1 MSHIDESDLQFP
13 DTGNDGAHDEQP
25 DDLTSFDSS
34 TLLFPSVGD
43 ADEPHQTPPAQPPQ
57 PPAKQRR
64 QEKTAAAT
72 PDEPAAQSGQTAQ
85 LTQTGH
91 TEAGDG
97 FDLPVWGAGIGSSG
111 DDEPTELFAPAD
123 AAQRATTAMPAIDGT
138 TAERTRILAQGRPA
152 RTAANTVNE
161 THTAVPES
169 NTPAAFAPMGGGD
182 GGDDDGAPE
191 HAASDGGNGKRK
203 KIIIGAVSAVVV
215 VALAAGGVVLWQ
227 RNRSTQEANAQNTAV
242 ERCERAHT
250 ALKTA
255 YTELDKQVTQSKPL
269 TQTEES
275 AVADAA
281 TLQAFQKSNKTA
293 TDLQQKQGETLVEC
307 KTSDSRE
314 QLDRNAQTMDE
325 QLDGVE
331 SATKQLKADAD
342 ALTASRDAKS
352 TKSLKDDLAKAIADA
367 QATYDASANAVA
379 DEQTRTA
386 LQQAIGEAQTLAD
399 KPSLD
404 KAAVDAAKEKL
415 TNAVNAVVE
424 SENALAEANAAAQ
437 EALRQQQLQQEQ
449 AQQEALQ
456 QQQEALR
463 QQQEEAL
470 RQQQALQQQQQ
481 QTAPTNP
488 SDSPQQQQPAPTNP
502 SDSPQ
507 QQ

>member
-1 MSHIDESDLQFP
+1 MSHINESDLQFP
-13 DTGNDGAHDEQP
+13 DTGNDGAHDEHP

-34 TLLFPSVGD
+34 TLMFPSVGD
-43 ADEPHQTPPAQPPQ
+43 ADEPRQTPPAQPPQ

-64 QEKTAAAT
+64 KAKSAAAT
-72 PDEPAAQSGQTAQ
+72 PDEPAAQTGRTAQ
-85 LTQTGH
+85 PTQTGH

-97 FDLPVWGAGIGSSG
+97 FDLPVWGAGVGTA
-111 DDEPTELFAPAD
+111 DDEPTQLFTPAE
-123 AAQRATTAMPAIDGT
+123 AAQRATTAMPAIGGT
-138 TAERTRILAQGRPA
+138 TAERTQILAQGRPA

-161 THTAVPES
+161 THTAAPEP
-169 NTPAAFAPMGGGD
+169 NAPVAFALMDGGD
-182 GGDDDGAPE
+182 GGDDDGTPE

-203 KIIIGAVSAVVV
+203 KIIIGSVAAVAVI
-215 VALAAGGVVLWQ
+215 ALAAGGAALWQ
-227 RNRSTQEANAQNTAV
+227 RNRSTQEENAKNAAV
-242 ERCERAHT
+242 ESCERART
-250 ALKTA
+250 ALQTA
-255 YTELDKQVTQSKPL
+255 YTALDKQVAQSKPL

-281 TLQAFQKSNKTA
+281 TLQAFQKSNKAA
-293 TDLQQKQGETLVEC
+293 TNLQQKQSETLVEC

-325 QLDGVE
+325 QLDRVE

-386 LQQAIGEAQTLAD
+386 LQQAISEAQTLAD

-424 SENALAEANAAAQ
+424 SENALAEANAAAAQ

-463 QQQEEAL
+463 QQQEGAL

-481 QTAPTNP
+481 QTASPEQQQPVPTNP
-488 SDSPQQQQPAPTNP
+488 SDSPQQQ
-502 SDSPQ
+502 
-507 QQ
+507 

>member
-64 QEKTAAAT
+64 QAKTAAAT
-72 PDEPAAQSGQTAQ
+72 PDEPAV
-85 LTQTGH
+85 QTGH

-97 FDLPVWGAGIGSSG
+97 FDLPVWGAGVGTA
-111 DDEPTELFAPAD
+111 DDEPTQLFTPAD

-161 THTAVPES
+161 THTAAPES
-169 NTPAAFAPMGGGD
+169 NTPAAFAPMGGDD

-203 KIIIGAVSAVVV
+203 KIIIGSVAAVAVI
-215 VALAAGGVVLWQ
+215 ALAAGGAALWQ
-227 RNRSTQEANAQNTAV
+227 RNRSAQEENAKNAAV
-242 ERCERAHT
+242 ERCERART
-250 ALKTA
+250 ALQTA
-255 YTELDKQVTQSKPL
+255 YTALDKQVTQSKPL

-281 TLQAFQKSNKTA
+281 TLQAFQKSNKAA
-293 TDLQQKQGETLVEC
+293 TDLQQKQGEVLVEC
-307 KTSDSRE
+307 NAADSRE
-314 QLDRNAQTMDE
+314 QLEQNAQHMDD
-325 QLDGVE
+325 QLNGVE
-331 SATKQLKADAD
+331 NATKQLKTDAD

-352 TKSLKDDLAKAIADA
+352 TQGLKDDLAKAIADA

-386 LQQAIGEAQTLAD
+386 LQQAIGEAQTLAE

-437 EALRQQQLQQEQ
+437 EALRQQQLQQQEQ

-481 QTAPTNP
+481 TA
-488 SDSPQQQQPAPTNP
+488 SPEQQQPVPPNP
-502 SDSPQ
+502 
-507 QQ
+507 